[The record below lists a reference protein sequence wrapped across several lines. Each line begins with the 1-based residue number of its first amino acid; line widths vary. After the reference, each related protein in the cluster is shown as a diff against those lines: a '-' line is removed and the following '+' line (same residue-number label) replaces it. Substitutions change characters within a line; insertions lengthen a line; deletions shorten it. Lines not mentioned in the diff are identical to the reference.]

1 VKAWIEGQP
10 DTAKDYPDDERAS
23 DAAESCALE
32 NYQKRKY
39 DVLSVIV
46 DDGGKHRLFH
56 VEVGLRAE
64 AFDMGDAK

>member
-1 VKAWIEGQP
+1 MKAWIEGQP
-10 DTAKDYPDDERAS
+10 DTAKDYPDERAS

-32 NYQKRKY
+32 NYQRWKC

-46 DDGGKHRLFH
+46 EDGGKHRLFH
-56 VEVGLRAE
+56 VEVGLGAE

>member
-1 VKAWIEGQP
+1 MKAWIEGQP

-23 DAAESCALE
+23 AAESCAPE
-32 NYQKRKY
+32 NYQRCKY

-56 VEVGLRAE
+56 VEVGA
-64 AFDMGDAK
+64 